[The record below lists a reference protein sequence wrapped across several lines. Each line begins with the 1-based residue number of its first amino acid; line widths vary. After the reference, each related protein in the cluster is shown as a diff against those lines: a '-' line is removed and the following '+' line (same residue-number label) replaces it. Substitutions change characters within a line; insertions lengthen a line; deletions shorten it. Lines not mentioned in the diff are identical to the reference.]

1 MRRIKHIHFVGIGGA
16 GMCGIAEV
24 LKNQGYKVSGSDI
37 KASKT
42 TVQLEEN
49 GIKVFIGHAEDNIKG
64 ANVLVVSTAIDPEN
78 LEVKA
83 AIENRIPVVRRAEM
97 LGELMRYRHGIAVA
111 GTHGKTTTTSLVTCM
126 LAEENMDPTYVIGG
140 LLNRTG
146 VNAALGASRF
156 IVAEADESDA
166 SFLHLEPMAAIVTN
180 IDADH
185 MDTYGGSFDVLKDTF
200 VKFLQKMPFYGLA
213 VVCGDDANIREI
225 MPRIGRPVVTYG
237 FNEDNDIRAIDID
250 QTGMQSSFTVLR
262 KGREP
267 LRLTIN
273 LPGLHNILN
282 ALAAIGIA
290 TDEGVSD
297 AAIARALESF
307 SGVGRRFQVQGE
319 YPLDEGTVKL
329 VDDYGHHPKEVEATI
344 KAARASHPDRRLVMM
359 FQPHRF
365 SRTRD
370 CFDDFVDVL
379 SQVDQLLLLEVY
391 PAGEKPIVGAD
402 SRSLARSIRLR
413 GEVEP
418 ILIDPVEGNLAERDT
433 KSDLNVS
440 NASKFGKVAVLLGGK
455 SAEREVSLD
464 SGKAV
469 LEALLRS
476 GVNAEAFDPQER
488 SVTELVDYDRAFI
501 VLHGRGGED
510 GQIQGAL
517 EWMNVPYTG
526 TGVQGSAIGMDK
538 VKTKQIWQGSDLP
551 TAPYRII
558 SKDSDLNEVIE
569 SLGLPLII
577 KPVHE
582 GSSVGMSKV
591 EKAEDLIAA
600 IEKATVHDAVVM
612 AEKWITGREY
622 TISFLNGLPLPVIR
636 LQPPADVA
644 FYDYE
649 AKYNRNDVEYGIPCG
664 LSEAEEKNLQALC
677 LRAFQAVGA
686 SGWGRIDAMLDEQGN
701 FWLLEVN
708 TVPGMTSHSLVP
720 KAAKAVGYSFDELC
734 VAILAQTLT
743 EQAH

>member
-1 MRRIKHIHFVGIGGA
+1 MSPTSPADKAKSLIKIPEMRRIKHIHFVGIGGA

-42 TVQLEEN
+42 TAKLEEN
-49 GIKVFIGHAEDNIKG
+49 GIQVFIGHAAENIKD

-78 LEVKA
+78 LEVKE

-166 SFLHLEPMAAIVTN
+166 SFLYLEPMAAIVTN

-225 MPRIGRPVVTYG
+225 MPRIGRPLVTYG
-237 FNEDNDIRAIDID
+237 FNEDNDIRAVDID

-319 YPLDEGTVKL
+319 FELDGGNVKL

-359 FQPHRF
+359 FQPHRY

-391 PAGEKPIVGAD
+391 AAGEKPIVGAD
-402 SRSLARSIRLR
+402 SRALARSIRLR

-418 ILIDPVEGNLAERDT
+418 ILIDPVEGNLQHAIQ
-433 KSDLNVS
+433 KVLQANDL
-440 NASKFGKVAVLLGGK
+440 LL
-455 SAEREVSLD
+455 
-464 SGKAV
+464 
-469 LEALLRS
+469 
-476 GVNAEAFDPQER
+476 
-488 SVTELVDYDRAFI
+488 T
-501 VLHGRGGED
+501 
-510 GQIQGAL
+510 QGAG
-517 EWMNVPYTG
+517 N
-526 TGVQGSAIGMDK
+526 
-538 VKTKQIWQGSDLP
+538 
-551 TAPYRII
+551 
-558 SKDSDLNEVIE
+558 
-569 SLGLPLII
+569 
-577 KPVHE
+577 
-582 GSSVGMSKV
+582 
-591 EKAEDLIAA
+591 
-600 IEKATVHDAVVM
+600 
-612 AEKWITGREY
+612 
-622 TISFLNGLPLPVIR
+622 
-636 LQPPADVA
+636 
-644 FYDYE
+644 
-649 AKYNRNDVEYGIPCG
+649 
-664 LSEAEEKNLQALC
+664 
-677 LRAFQAVGA
+677 VGA
-686 SGWGRIDAMLDEQGN
+686 IS
-701 FWLLEVN
+701 LE
-708 TVPGMTSHSLVP
+708 
-720 KAAKAVGYSFDELC
+720 
-734 VAILAQTLT
+734 LAQNQLYLK
-743 EQAH
+743 

>member
-1 MRRIKHIHFVGIGGA
+1 MSPTIPAEQAKKLIKIPEMRRIKHIHFVGIGGA

-37 KASKT
+37 KTSKT
-42 TVQLEEN
+42 TAQLEEN
-49 GIKVFIGHAEDNIKG
+49 DIRVHIGHTADNIKG

-78 LEVKA
+78 PEIKA

-126 LAEENMDPTYVIGG
+126 LAEENLDPTYVIGG

-146 VNAALGASRF
+146 VNAALGASRY

-225 MPRIGRPVVTYG
+225 MPRIGRPLLTYG
-237 FNEDNDIRAIDID
+237 FNEDNDIRAVDVE
-250 QTGMQSSFTVLR
+250 QTGMQSHFTVLR
-262 KGREP
+262 KGCEP

-319 YPLDEGTVKL
+319 FELDGGNVKL

-402 SRSLARSIRLR
+402 SRALARSIRLR

-418 ILIDPVEGNLAERDT
+418 ILLDPVEGNIQSVMKKVLQAN
-433 KSDLNVS
+433 DL
-440 NASKFGKVAVLLGGK
+440 LL
-455 SAEREVSLD
+455 
-464 SGKAV
+464 
-469 LEALLRS
+469 
-476 GVNAEAFDPQER
+476 
-488 SVTELVDYDRAFI
+488 T
-501 VLHGRGGED
+501 
-510 GQIQGAL
+510 QGAG
-517 EWMNVPYTG
+517 N
-526 TGVQGSAIGMDK
+526 
-538 VKTKQIWQGSDLP
+538 
-551 TAPYRII
+551 
-558 SKDSDLNEVIE
+558 
-569 SLGLPLII
+569 
-577 KPVHE
+577 
-582 GSSVGMSKV
+582 
-591 EKAEDLIAA
+591 
-600 IEKATVHDAVVM
+600 
-612 AEKWITGREY
+612 
-622 TISFLNGLPLPVIR
+622 
-636 LQPPADVA
+636 
-644 FYDYE
+644 
-649 AKYNRNDVEYGIPCG
+649 
-664 LSEAEEKNLQALC
+664 
-677 LRAFQAVGA
+677 VGA
-686 SGWGRIDAMLDEQGN
+686 IS
-701 FWLLEVN
+701 V
-708 TVPGMTSHSLVP
+708 
-720 KAAKAVGYSFDELC
+720 ELTQHN
-734 VAILAQTLT
+734 LYLK
-743 EQAH
+743 

>member
-1 MRRIKHIHFVGIGGA
+1 MSPTSPADKAKNLIKVPEMRRIKHIHFVGIGGA

-42 TVQLEEN
+42 TAQLEEN
-49 GIKVFIGHAEDNIKG
+49 GIKVHIGHAAENIKG

-146 VNAALGASRF
+146 VNAALGASRY

-166 SFLHLEPMAAIVTN
+166 SFLYLEPMAAIVTN

-185 MDTYGGSFDVLKDTF
+185 MDTYGGSFDNLKDTF
-200 VKFLQKMPFYGLA
+200 VKFLQKLPFYGLA
-213 VVCGDDANIREI
+213 VVCGDDVNIREI
-225 MPRIGRPVVTYG
+225 MPRIGRPVLTYG
-237 FNEDNDIRAIDID
+237 FNEDNDIRAIDVE
-250 QTGMQSSFTVLR
+250 QQGMQSHFTVLR

-297 AAIARALESF
+297 EAIARALESF

-319 YPLDEGTVKL
+319 YALGDGTVKL

-344 KAARASHPDRRLVMM
+344 KAARASHPERRLVMM

-402 SRSLARSIRLR
+402 SRALARSIRLR
-413 GEVEP
+413 GDVEP
-418 ILIDPVEGNLAERDT
+418 ILIDPIEGNLQNAIQ
-433 KSDLNVS
+433 KVLQANDL
-440 NASKFGKVAVLLGGK
+440 LL
-455 SAEREVSLD
+455 
-464 SGKAV
+464 
-469 LEALLRS
+469 
-476 GVNAEAFDPQER
+476 
-488 SVTELVDYDRAFI
+488 T
-501 VLHGRGGED
+501 
-510 GQIQGAL
+510 QGAG
-517 EWMNVPYTG
+517 NVG
-526 TGVQGSAIGMDK
+526 
-538 VKTKQIWQGSDLP
+538 
-551 TAPYRII
+551 
-558 SKDSDLNEVIE
+558 
-569 SLGLPLII
+569 
-577 KPVHE
+577 
-582 GSSVGMSKV
+582 
-591 EKAEDLIAA
+591 
-600 IEKATVHDAVVM
+600 
-612 AEKWITGREY
+612 
-622 TISFLNGLPLPVIR
+622 TIS
-636 LQPPADVA
+636 
-644 FYDYE
+644 
-649 AKYNRNDVEYGIPCG
+649 VE
-664 LSEAEEKNLQALC
+664 
-677 LRAFQAVGA
+677 
-686 SGWGRIDAMLDEQGN
+686 
-701 FWLLEVN
+701 
-708 TVPGMTSHSLVP
+708 
-720 KAAKAVGYSFDELC
+720 
-734 VAILAQTLT
+734 LAQNNLYLK
-743 EQAH
+743 

>member
-1 MRRIKHIHFVGIGGA
+1 MSPTSPADKAKSLIKIPEMRRIKHIHFVGIGGA

-42 TVQLEEN
+42 TAKLEEN
-49 GIKVFIGHAEDNIKG
+49 GIQVFIGHAAENIKG

-78 LEVKA
+78 LEVKE

-166 SFLHLEPMAAIVTN
+166 SFLYLEPMAAIVTN

-225 MPRIGRPVVTYG
+225 MPRIGRPLVTYG
-237 FNEDNDIRAIDID
+237 FNEDNDIRAVDID

-319 YPLDEGTVKL
+319 FELGEGNVKL

-359 FQPHRF
+359 FQPHRY

-391 PAGEKPIVGAD
+391 AAGEKPIVGAD
-402 SRSLARSIRLR
+402 SRALARSIRLR

-418 ILIDPVEGNLAERDT
+418 ILIDPVEGNLQHAIQ
-433 KSDLNVS
+433 KVLQANDL
-440 NASKFGKVAVLLGGK
+440 LL
-455 SAEREVSLD
+455 
-464 SGKAV
+464 
-469 LEALLRS
+469 
-476 GVNAEAFDPQER
+476 
-488 SVTELVDYDRAFI
+488 T
-501 VLHGRGGED
+501 
-510 GQIQGAL
+510 QGAG
-517 EWMNVPYTG
+517 N
-526 TGVQGSAIGMDK
+526 
-538 VKTKQIWQGSDLP
+538 
-551 TAPYRII
+551 
-558 SKDSDLNEVIE
+558 
-569 SLGLPLII
+569 
-577 KPVHE
+577 
-582 GSSVGMSKV
+582 
-591 EKAEDLIAA
+591 
-600 IEKATVHDAVVM
+600 
-612 AEKWITGREY
+612 
-622 TISFLNGLPLPVIR
+622 
-636 LQPPADVA
+636 
-644 FYDYE
+644 
-649 AKYNRNDVEYGIPCG
+649 
-664 LSEAEEKNLQALC
+664 
-677 LRAFQAVGA
+677 VGA
-686 SGWGRIDAMLDEQGN
+686 IS
-701 FWLLEVN
+701 LE
-708 TVPGMTSHSLVP
+708 
-720 KAAKAVGYSFDELC
+720 
-734 VAILAQTLT
+734 LAQNQLYLK
-743 EQAH
+743 

>member
-1 MRRIKHIHFVGIGGA
+1 MSPTSPADKAKNLIKIPEMRRIKHIHFVGIGGA

-42 TVQLEEN
+42 TAQLEEN
-49 GIKVFIGHAEDNIKG
+49 GIKVFIGHTPENIKG
-64 ANVLVVSTAIDPEN
+64 ANVIVVSTAIDPEN

-83 AIENRIPVVRRAEM
+83 AIETRTPVVRRAEM

-225 MPRIGRPVVTYG
+225 MPRIGRPVLTYG
-237 FNEDNDIRAIDID
+237 FNEDNDIRAIDVD
-250 QTGMQSSFTVLR
+250 QTGMKSSFTVLR

-273 LPGLHNILN
+273 MPGMHNILN

-297 AAIARALESF
+297 IAISRALESF

-319 YPLDEGTVKL
+319 YALGEGPVKL

-359 FQPHRF
+359 FQPHRY

-402 SRSLARSIRLR
+402 SRSLARSLRLR
-413 GEVEP
+413 GAVEP
-418 ILIDPVEGNLAERDT
+418 ILIDPVEGNLQNVIQKVLQAN
-433 KSDLNVS
+433 DL
-440 NASKFGKVAVLLGGK
+440 LL
-455 SAEREVSLD
+455 
-464 SGKAV
+464 
-469 LEALLRS
+469 
-476 GVNAEAFDPQER
+476 
-488 SVTELVDYDRAFI
+488 T
-501 VLHGRGGED
+501 
-510 GQIQGAL
+510 QGAG
-517 EWMNVPYTG
+517 N
-526 TGVQGSAIGMDK
+526 
-538 VKTKQIWQGSDLP
+538 
-551 TAPYRII
+551 
-558 SKDSDLNEVIE
+558 
-569 SLGLPLII
+569 
-577 KPVHE
+577 
-582 GSSVGMSKV
+582 
-591 EKAEDLIAA
+591 
-600 IEKATVHDAVVM
+600 
-612 AEKWITGREY
+612 
-622 TISFLNGLPLPVIR
+622 
-636 LQPPADVA
+636 
-644 FYDYE
+644 
-649 AKYNRNDVEYGIPCG
+649 
-664 LSEAEEKNLQALC
+664 
-677 LRAFQAVGA
+677 VGA
-686 SGWGRIDAMLDEQGN
+686 ISVE
-701 FWLLEVN
+701 
-708 TVPGMTSHSLVP
+708 
-720 KAAKAVGYSFDELC
+720 
-734 VAILAQTLT
+734 LAQNQLYLK
-743 EQAH
+743 